1 MTDPSFLAAQDE
13 HGIAAAAS
21 VPMAPSVEF
30 EALPATCASIEL
42 NRIPCVRSLLVR
54 SAERLV
60 GVRLNLSIECADAP
74 QSSWERALEGI
85 PARGSLAVDATGFA
99 IPITLLRRSTE
110 REPVDL
116 IASLLSSNGSV
127 LATASHRLTIVPAT
141 HWFGVG
147 HACESL
153 AAFVTPNAA
162 AVHEILRDASARLTQ
177 STGEGALD
185 GYLRGEPSR
194 AQRIMEAC
202 YEAIASRN
210 ITYAVLQPSFERTGQ
225 KVRSPAELLGDRLGN
240 CLDMSVTLAAALEA
254 AGLNAFLVIGDG
266 HALVGAAV
274 VDESFSDAVHE
285 GPSRLLNR
293 LDLGEICLIEAT
305 LACGATGSFAAALA
319 AGEKFLRG
327 ASEQVHVVDIAAAR
341 RANIHPLPERIQQSD
356 GQPASVE
363 REPVKEPWKVRQ
375 PKDLPPLPPAKR
387 LPHEARIEHWKRK
400 LLDLTLRN
408 SLLNDRRS
416 AGIPLALQGE
426 GALSYLE
433 DNLWDEKAFRLVAGS
448 SGQVLLDRAAFEEL
462 DRKWLRAA
470 LPEVELFKRATKV
483 FRDARSS
490 LEETGARSLYLAIG
504 FLEYRAPQRD
514 VAVRAPILL
523 VPVEMERISRSEGFR
538 VRALADDP
546 VPNVALLEFLR
557 SAYSL
562 DLGIGGA
569 IPQDDRGIHV
579 GEILDRVRRAVRD
592 VQGFVVHAEAKL
604 ANYSFKKLPLFEE
617 MRARAE
623 ELGKH
628 PVVRALLD
636 RSAPAGMQRE
646 GLVDPTAVE
655 GVHPLGGMWL
665 PLPADSSQV
674 AAILS
679 AVKGSTFVLQGPPG
693 TGKSQ
698 TITNLLADCLGRG
711 LRVLFIA
718 EKGAALKVVSGRL
731 RKAGL
736 GGHVLDL
743 HADHATKTRFV
754 EQIQESLR
762 DLEQRGP
769 SGVSKFVTL
778 GQELN
783 RCATRLRNSC
793 EALHGPLVDQGMVL
807 TPYAAAERAL
817 AARPSLDGP
826 PLQLDEALP
835 DRPTYADL
843 DLRSES
849 ARRLALAAAD
859 LPPTA
864 ARDLADFTPRQ
875 ILTRDAAAETARA
888 ATGAAASVLQLVEE
902 TGRLSQ
908 VLGCPVPRTLAAVR
922 ALLDFSLQLSEPS
935 PGAAQLAAAALASDA
950 SSCLDSI
957 ARAASRVQRADDANA
972 KIHTRYTRGVMSLDA
987 AVQAGDLRAV
997 RDRFFLTRWLAVR
1010 RARGV
1015 LRRLSKNP
1023 PARDLGTLLKE
1034 FEAIAQAQDAMEEA
1048 EPLRASLLPFARS
1061 GGGYDWAAINA
1072 ALERMRALAS
1082 LAPAL
1087 LGSARDSV
1095 AERAPRAVADG
1106 RLAPSAISAKDAHSA
1121 AEDAL
1126 RRVEAWVQP
1135 EPDFADPAATLDEI
1149 HARLARLA
1157 ECGAMLEPWSRF
1169 TTARTE
1175 AAASGLRLLADR
1187 LAAGTLRPADAE
1199 RAAEHAMLLG
1209 WLRRRLRGDVALA
1222 DCTRERAA
1230 EARMEFERA
1239 VQHYRR
1245 LAGDAAV
1252 HDASQRARKGVASA
1266 STDRR
1271 MAEAMRI
1278 VQPLQAI
1285 STIRRPIRRVMLEG
1299 APAIAVLKPIVLAS
1313 PLSAATLLPPELP
1326 PFDLVV
1332 FDEASQVPVWDAA
1345 CALSRGKAAVIVGDS
1360 KQLPPTNFFE
1370 RKDQGSDEGGEGDPS
1385 AGLEPLESVLDEAI
1399 ASGFPQSSLLW
1410 HYRSRDERLIEF
1422 SNRRSYGGRLKT
1434 FPAAL
1439 RVDPNLGVE
1448 FRHIAGVY
1456 DRGRTKTNR
1465 LEAEAVVAEIV
1476 RRLRNTDACTANRS
1490 IGVVTFS
1497 EAQQTLV
1504 QDLLDDEVDRD
1515 AMLRDRM
1522 AEAEKLG
1529 EPVFIKNLEN
1539 VQGDERATMLFSI
1552 CYGRD
1557 DTGKLYYSF
1566 GPLNLAGGER
1576 RLNVAVSRAREKVV
1590 LFTSVR
1596 ASDLEV
1602 ARCTSRGVQDLRDY
1616 LAFAEFGTIPALT
1629 DSSSTPREIDSS
1641 VAELAL
1647 AEALRGRGWVVD
1659 TQVGRSSDYRVNLAL
1674 ARPARSDRWV
1684 LGIDFDGEFMRL
1696 TPTAMDRE
1704 IVRSGVL
1711 SGLGWRMVRVSVLDF
1726 IRDPEA
1732 VVAQIEQAGN
1742 AGVAGPQ

>member
-1 MTDPSFLAAQDE
+1 MTDPSLPAAA
-13 HGIAAAAS
+13 GAPITAAAAS
-21 VPMAPSVEF
+21 APLPPSLEI

-54 SAERLV
+54 SPERLS
-60 GVRLNLSIECADAP
+60 GVRLNLKIECPDAP
-74 QSSWERALEGI
+74 LDIWERALEGI
-85 PARGSLAVDATGFA
+85 PAGGSLAVDATSFA
-99 IPITLLRRSTE
+99 IPVTLLRRSTE

-116 IASLLSSNGSV
+116 IANLLAGDGKV
-127 LATASHRLTIVPAT
+127 LATARHRLIIVPAT

-153 AAFVTPNAA
+153 AAFVTPNAP
-162 AVHEILRDASARLTQ
+162 AVHELLRDASVRLAQ

-185 GYLRGEPSR
+185 GYLRADPSR
-194 AQRIMEAC
+194 AQHIMASC
-202 YEAIASRN
+202 YEALAARN
-210 ITYAVLQPSFERTGQ
+210 ITYVVSQPSFERTGQ
-225 KVRSPAELLGDRLGN
+225 KVRSPAELLGDCLGN
-240 CLDMSVTLAAALEA
+240 CLDMSVTLAAVLEA
-254 AGLNAFLVIGDG
+254 AGLNAVLVIGDG
-266 HALVGAAV
+266 HALVGAAI

-293 LDLGEICLIEAT
+293 LDLGEVRLIEAT
-305 LACGATGSFAAALA
+305 TACGATGSFAAGLA

-327 ASEQVHVVDIAAAR
+327 ASEQIYVVDLAASR
-341 RANIHPLPERIQQSD
+341 RAGIHPLPERIQQTED
-356 GQPASVE
+356 QPAGVE
-363 REPVKEPWKVRQ
+363 RDPVKEPWKVRQ

-408 SLLNDRRS
+408 SLLNDRKA
-416 AGIPLALQGE
+416 AGIPLALKGE
-426 GALSYLE
+426 DALSYLE
-433 DNLWDEKAFRLVAGS
+433 DNLWDERAFRLVTGA
-448 SGQVLLDRAAFEEL
+448 SGMMLSDQAAREEL
-462 DRKWLRAA
+462 DRKWLRSA
-470 LPEVELFKRATKV
+470 LPEGDLFKRATKV

-514 VAVRAPILL
+514 GTVRAPILL
-523 VPVEMERISRSEGFR
+523 IPVEMERISRSEGFR
-538 VRALADDP
+538 VRAVTDDP

-557 SAYSL
+557 SAYAL
-562 DLGIGGA
+562 DLGIGGSV
-569 IPQDDRGIHV
+569 PQDDRGIHV
-579 GEILDRVRRAVRD
+579 VEILDRVRRAVRD
-592 VQGFVVHAEAKL
+592 VPGFVVHAEAKV

-617 MRARAE
+617 MRARSK
-623 ELGKH
+623 ELGEH

-636 RSAPAGMQRE
+636 RAAPAAMRKE
-646 GLVDPTAVE
+646 DLVEPSAVE

-718 EKGAALKVVSGRL
+718 EKGAALSVVSSRL

-736 GGHVLDL
+736 GVHVLDL

-754 EQIQESLR
+754 EQMQESLR
-762 DLEQRGP
+762 HLEQRPQLGA
-769 SGVSKFVTL
+769 GKFNTL

-793 EALHGPLVDQGMVL
+793 EALHGPEVEQGSVL
-807 TPYAAAERAL
+807 TPYAAAERAV
-817 AARPSLDGP
+817 ATRPGRDAVM
-826 PLQLDEALP
+826 LQLDDALP
-835 DRPTYADL
+835 TRATHADL
-843 DLRSES
+843 DLRREV
-849 ARRLALAAAD
+849 ARKLAAASAE

-864 ARDLADFTPRQ
+864 ARELADFTPRQ
-875 ILTRDAAAETARA
+875 DLSREAAQGVAHAAADATTSVERLVGEGARLA
-888 ATGAAASVLQLVEE
+888 
-902 TGRLSQ
+902 Q
-908 VLGCPVPRTLAAVR
+908 VLGCPAPRTLLELR
-922 ALLDFSLQLSEPS
+922 ALLDFGLLLSEPT
-935 PGAAQLAAAALASDA
+935 PGAATFTTEALASDA
-950 SSCLDSI
+950 TSRLEAI
-957 ARAASRVQRADDANA
+957 TQASLKVQRADDVSE
-972 KIHTRYTRGVMSLDA
+972 KIHARYARGVLSLDA
-987 AVQAGDLRAV
+987 VAQAGDLRAV
-997 RDRFFLTRWLAVR
+997 RDRFFITRWMTTR

-1015 LRRLSKNP
+1015 LLRLAKSP
-1023 PARDLGTLLKE
+1023 PPRDLNALLQE
-1034 FEAIAQAQDAMEEA
+1034 FEIIGEARETVEEA
-1048 EPLRASLLPFARS
+1048 APLRAVVLPFAQP
-1061 GGGYDWAAINA
+1061 GGGYDWAAISA
-1072 ALERMRALAS
+1072 ALERMRKVAAV
-1082 LAPAL
+1082 APAL
-1087 LGSARDSV
+1087 LGSSRVSV
-1095 AERAPRAVADG
+1095 AEQAPRAVQAG
-1106 RLAPSAISAKDAHSA
+1106 TLAPAAQGAREALRA
-1121 AEDAL
+1121 AEEAL
-1126 RRVEAWVQP
+1126 GLVGVSVQP
-1135 EPDFADPAATLDEI
+1135 EPDLAGPTATLEEVR
-1149 HARLARLA
+1149 ARLTRLA
-1157 ECGAMLEPWSRF
+1157 GSGAMLEPWSRF
-1169 TTARTE
+1169 TTARTQ
-1175 AAASGLRLLADR
+1175 AAACGLRPLADC
-1187 LAAGTLRPADAE
+1187 LAAGTLSPVDSE
-1199 RAAEHAMLLG
+1199 HAAEHAMLLG
-1209 WLRRRLRGDVALA
+1209 WLRRRLRDDVALA
-1222 DCTRERAA
+1222 DCTRERAT
-1230 EARMEFERA
+1230 EARSEFERA
-1239 VQHYRR
+1239 MEHYRKW
-1245 LAGDAAV
+1245 AGDAAV
-1252 HDASQRARKGVASA
+1252 HDAGQRARKEVASA

-1278 VQPLQAI
+1278 VQPLLAV

-1326 PFDLVV
+1326 AFDLVV

-1370 RKDQGSDEGGEGDPS
+1370 RKDQGGDEGGEGDPA

-1399 ASGFPQSSLLW
+1399 ASGIPQSSLLW

-1434 FPAAL
+1434 FPAAV
-1439 RVDPNLGVE
+1439 RADPNLGVE
-1448 FRHIAGVY
+1448 FCHVAGVY

-1465 LEAEAVVAEIV
+1465 VEAEAVVAEIV
-1476 RRLRNTDACTANRS
+1476 RRLRDRAACTANRS

-1504 QDLLDDEVDRD
+1504 QDLLDEEVDQD
-1515 AMLRDRM
+1515 PLLRDRM
-1522 AEAEKLG
+1522 SEAEKYG

-1557 DTGKLYYSF
+1557 ETGKLYYSF

-1590 LFTSVR
+1590 LFASVR

-1602 ARCTSRGVQDLRDY
+1602 ARCTTRGVQDLRDY

-1629 DSSSTPREIDSS
+1629 DSSSSPREIDSS
-1641 VAELAL
+1641 VVELAL

-1659 TQVGRSSDYRVNLAL
+1659 AQVGRSGDYRVNLAL
-1674 ARPARSDRWV
+1674 ARPERPDRWI
-1684 LGIDFDGEFMRL
+1684 LGVELDGEFMRL

-1704 IVRSGVL
+1704 IVRTGVL
-1711 SGLGWRMVRVSVLDF
+1711 NGLGWRMVRVSVLDF
-1726 IRDPEA
+1726 SRDPDA
-1732 VVAQIEQAGN
+1732 VVALIERTIPPMGH
-1742 AGVAGPQ
+1742 

>member
-1 MTDPSFLAAQDE
+1 MTDPSLLAASGE
-13 HGIAAAAS
+13 PAVAAAISAP
-21 VPMAPSVEF
+21 VAPSVEF

-42 NRIPCVRSLLVR
+42 NGISCVRSLLVK
-54 SAERLV
+54 SPHRLA
-60 GVRLNLSIECADAP
+60 GVRLRLNIECPDP
-74 QSSWERALEGI
+74 PGNIWERALEGI
-85 PARGSLAVDATGFA
+85 PAGGSLAVDAKSFA
-99 IPITLLRRSTE
+99 IPVPLLRRSTE

-116 IASLLSSNGSV
+116 VAHLLASDGSV
-127 LATASHRLTIVPAT
+127 LATARHRLTIVPAT

-162 AVHEILRDASARLTQ
+162 AVHELLRDASARLAQT
-177 STGEGALD
+177 TGQGALD

-194 AQRIMEAC
+194 AQHIMEAC
-202 YEAIASRN
+202 YEAVAARN

-240 CLDMSVTLAAALEA
+240 CLDMSVTLAAVLEA
-254 AGLNAFLVIGDG
+254 AGLNGFLVIGDG
-266 HALVGAAV
+266 HALVGAAI
-274 VDESFSDAVHE
+274 VDESFSDSVHE

-293 LDLGEICLIEAT
+293 LDLGEVRLIEAT
-305 LACGATGSFAAALA
+305 TACGATGSFAAALE

-327 ASEQVHVVDIAAAR
+327 ASDQIHVVDITASR
-341 RANIHPLPERIQQSD
+341 RAGIHPLPERIQQSE
-356 GQPASVE
+356 GQPPTVE

-416 AGIPLALQGE
+416 AGIPLAVKGE
-426 GALSYLE
+426 DALAHLE
-433 DNLWDEKAFRLVAGS
+433 DNLWDERAFRLVAGS
-448 SGQVLLDRAAFEEL
+448 SGQVLSDQAAREEL
-462 DRKWLRAA
+462 DRKWLRSA

-514 VAVRAPILL
+514 VTVRAPILL

-538 VRALADDP
+538 VRAVTDDP

-557 SAYSL
+557 AAYSL
-562 DLGIGGA
+562 DLGIGGS

-579 GEILDRVRRAVRD
+579 GELLDRVRRAVRD
-592 VQGFVVHAEAKL
+592 VPGFVVHSEAKL

-617 MRARAE
+617 MRARSK
-623 ELGKH
+623 ELGEH
-628 PVVRALLD
+628 LVVRALLD
-636 RSAPAGMQRE
+636 RDVPFGLRKD
-646 GLVDPTAVE
+646 GLVESGSVE
-655 GVHPLGGMWL
+655 GEHPLGSMWL

-679 AVKGSTFVLQGPPG
+679 ATRGSTFVLQGPPG

-718 EKGAALKVVSGRL
+718 EKGAALKVVSERL

-736 GGHVLDL
+736 GVHVLDL

-762 DLEQRGP
+762 HLEQRASTGA
-769 SGVSKFVTL
+769 GKFNHL

-783 RCATRLRNSC
+783 RCAARLRNSC
-793 EALHGPLVDQGMVL
+793 EALHGPAGEQAIVI
-807 TPYAAAERAL
+807 TPYAAAERAV
-817 AARPSLDGP
+817 AARLGLDAM
-826 PLQLDEALP
+826 PLQLDDALP
-835 DRPTYADL
+835 TRPTYADL
-843 DLRSES
+843 DLRREA
-849 ARRLALAAAD
+849 ARTLGA
-859 LPPTA
+859 TA
-864 ARDLADFTPRQ
+864 AELPATAAHELSDFTPRQ
-875 ILTRDAAAETARA
+875 VLSREAAEETARA
-888 ATGAAASVLQLVEE
+888 AAVAATALQQLAGEAE
-902 TGRLSQ
+902 RLAQ
-908 VLGCPVPRTLAAVR
+908 VLGCPPPRTLQELR
-922 ALLDFSLQLSEPS
+922 SLLDFSLLLSEPA
-935 PGAAQLAAAALASDA
+935 PGAATFAAEALAPDA
-950 SSCLDSI
+950 HSRLESI
-957 ARAASRVQRADDANA
+957 AQAAQSVQQADDATA
-972 KIHTRYTRGVMSLDA
+972 KIHSRYARGVLSLDA
-987 AVQAGDLRAV
+987 VAQAGDLRAA
-997 RDRFFLTRWLAVR
+997 RDRFFITRWMAVR

-1015 LRRLSKNP
+1015 LRRLAKSP
-1023 PARDLGTLLKE
+1023 PARNLGALLKE
-1034 FEAIAQAQDAMEEA
+1034 FEAIAATRDSVEEA
-1048 EPLRASLLPFARS
+1048 IPLRATLVPFTQP
-1061 GGGYDWAAINA
+1061 GGGYDWTAINA
-1072 ALERMRALAS
+1072 GLERMRKVATVV
-1082 LAPAL
+1082 PAL
-1087 LGSARDSV
+1087 LGTSRIQV
-1095 AERAPRAVADG
+1095 AEQTPRAIAAST
-1106 RLAPSAISAKDAHSA
+1106 LAPAAQSTRNSLVA

-1126 RRVEAWVQP
+1126 GLVAAFVQP
-1135 EPDFADPAATLDEI
+1135 DPDLAVPTATLEEI
-1149 HARLARLA
+1149 RARLTRLA
-1157 ECGAMLEPWSRF
+1157 GSGALIEPWSRF
-1169 TTARTE
+1169 TTARTQ
-1175 AAASGLRLLADR
+1175 AAACGLRPLADQ
-1187 LAAGTLRPADAE
+1187 LAVGTLRPADAE

-1209 WLRRRLRGDVALA
+1209 WLRRRLREDVALA
-1222 DCTRERAA
+1222 DCTQGRAA
-1230 EARMEFERA
+1230 EARIEFERA
-1239 VQHYRR
+1239 MEHYRKW
-1245 LAGDAAV
+1245 AGDAAV
-1252 HDASQRARKGVASA
+1252 HEASQRARRDVASA

-1278 VQPLQAI
+1278 VQPLLAV

-1299 APAIAVLKPIVLAS
+1299 APVIAVLKPIVLAS

-1326 PFDLVV
+1326 DFDLVV

-1370 RKDQGSDEGGEGDPS
+1370 RKDQGVDESGEGDPA

-1439 RVDPNLGVE
+1439 RADSNLGVE
-1448 FRHIAGVY
+1448 FRHVAGIY

-1465 LEAEAVVAEIV
+1465 VEAEAVVAEIV
-1476 RRLRNTDACTANRS
+1476 RRLRDPNACTANRS

-1497 EAQQTLV
+1497 EAQQSLV
-1504 QDLLDDEVDRD
+1504 QDLLDEEVDRD
-1515 AMLRDRM
+1515 ALLRDRM
-1522 AEAEKLG
+1522 SEAEKYG

-1557 DTGKLYYSF
+1557 ETGKLYYSF

-1590 LFTSVR
+1590 LFSSVR

-1629 DSSSTPREIDSS
+1629 DSSSSPREIDSS
-1641 VAELAL
+1641 GAELAL

-1659 TQVGRSSDYRVNLAL
+1659 AQVGRSGDYRVNLAL
-1674 ARPARSDRWV
+1674 AKPEHRDRWV
-1684 LGIDFDGEFMRL
+1684 LGVEFDGEFMRL

-1704 IVRSGVL
+1704 IVRTGVL
-1711 SGLGWRMVRVSVLDF
+1711 RGLGWRMVRVSVLDF
-1726 IRDPEA
+1726 IRDPA
-1732 VVAQIEQAGN
+1732 TMVARIEN
-1742 AGVAGPQ
+1742 AACDAAAT